1 MGSKF
6 SMLHTVIQLS
16 SLSLITSYSISF
28 QPTNERSKSTCD
40 IGLASK
46 PFWTIDSNCSQLSAI
61 PPPLPPNVYAGRTTK
76 GNPKSIPYWRASS
89 KDPTVVL
96 GGSGSSISCRN
107 CLKKSRSSDLR
118 IVSRGVPKSLTLYL
132 SKIPASDRATA
143 RFKPVCP
150 PKVGNSPSGRSRL
163 MTRSRTSTVNGSI

>member
-6 SMLHTVIQLS
+6 SMLHTVMQLS

-28 QPTNERSKSTCD
+28 QPTSERSKSTCV

-46 PFWTIDSNCSQLSAI
+46 PLSTIDSNCSQLSAI
-61 PPPLPPNVYAGRTTK
+61 PPPLPPNVYAGRTTR
-76 GNPKSIPYWRASS
+76 GNPISRPYWRASF
-89 KDPTVVL
+89 KDPTVVF

-107 CLKKSRSSDLR
+107 CLKKSLSSDLR
-118 IVSRGVPKSLTLYL
+118 IVSRGVPKSLPLYF
-132 SKIPASDRATA
+132 SKIPASDKDTA
-143 RFKPVCP
+143 KFKPVCP
-150 PKVGNSPSGRSRL
+150 PKVGNNPSGRSRF